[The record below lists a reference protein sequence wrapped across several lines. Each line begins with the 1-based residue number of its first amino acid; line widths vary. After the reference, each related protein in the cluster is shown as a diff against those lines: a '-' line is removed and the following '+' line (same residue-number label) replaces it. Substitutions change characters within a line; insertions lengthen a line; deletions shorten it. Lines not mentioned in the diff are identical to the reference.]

1 METLRLKRTNRMLII
16 SQYFAVFHY
25 QVDRDIKVVE
35 EIVLLEH
42 MTHTDLAQVGL
53 QVWRGALLL
62 ADWLLQNRGQV
73 FFHSSISSGN
83 LCIPLKW
90 LIVWGFSEIK

>member
-1 METLRLKRTNRMLII
+1 MLIV

-42 MTHTDLAQVGL
+42 MTHTDLAQVRQGL
-53 QVWRGALLL
+53 L
-62 ADWLLQNRGQV
+62 
-73 FFHSSISSGN
+73 
-83 LCIPLKW
+83 
-90 LIVWGFSEIK
+90 

>member
-1 METLRLKRTNRMLII
+1 METLRLKRTNMMLII

-42 MTHTDLAQVGL
+42 MTHTDLAQVRQGL
-53 QVWRGALLL
+53 L
-62 ADWLLQNRGQV
+62 
-73 FFHSSISSGN
+73 
-83 LCIPLKW
+83 
-90 LIVWGFSEIK
+90 

>member
-16 SQYFAVFHY
+16 SQYFVFHD

-42 MTHTDLAQVGL
+42 MTHTDLAQVRQGL
-53 QVWRGALLL
+53 L
-62 ADWLLQNRGQV
+62 
-73 FFHSSISSGN
+73 
-83 LCIPLKW
+83 
-90 LIVWGFSEIK
+90 

>member
-1 METLRLKRTNRMLII
+1 METLRLKRTNRMIII

-42 MTHTDLAQVGL
+42 MTHTDLAQVRQG
-53 QVWRGALLL
+53 
-62 ADWLLQNRGQV
+62 LLQH
-73 FFHSSISSGN
+73 FISLGWSPSVEGS
-83 LCIPLKW
+83 L
-90 LIVWGFSEIK
+90 VVG